1 MSGSG
6 QEGNGPLDE
15 LLANIPQPVID
26 TFTPEQRAAL
36 WNAAKPVSWRKH
48 PINIRITFPFMGNRY
63 FVTVVGGYERRG
75 LDRIER
81 DRKMHP
87 LRTAGNVLFMLGV
100 GGAFYLAAVIG
111 MFTFS
116 NLIEF

>member
-1 MSGSG
+1 MTS
-6 QEGNGPLDE
+6 QEGSGPLDE

-26 TFTPEQRAAL
+26 SFTPEQRAAL

-48 PINIRITFPFMGNRY
+48 PINIRITFPFVGGRY
-63 FVTVVGGYERRG
+63 FVTVVGGLERRG
-75 LDRIER
+75 LDRIDR
-81 DRKMHP
+81 DRKLHP

-100 GGAFYLAAVIG
+100 GGAFYLAAVVG
-111 MFTFS
+111 MFAFS